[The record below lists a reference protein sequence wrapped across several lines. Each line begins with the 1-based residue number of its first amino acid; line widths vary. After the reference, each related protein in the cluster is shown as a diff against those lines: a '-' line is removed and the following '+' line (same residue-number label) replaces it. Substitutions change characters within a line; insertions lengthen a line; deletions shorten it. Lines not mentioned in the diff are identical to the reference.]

1 MTSPVAFHPV
11 DIPLPDGT
19 ADAYFAHP
27 DDGAAHP
34 GLLFYPDALGLRP
47 WLREMVETIAAHGF
61 AVLAPN
67 FFYRSGRAPV
77 VSLPDF
83 SEPDAMGAFF
93 AALAPVRE
101 ALTPDKAMQD
111 AHGYLAWLS
120 ANDLVAPGALAATGY
135 CMGGRLAL
143 RTAATFGDQVAAA
156 ASFHGGYLAA
166 DDRPDSPHHTAADI
180 TAELFVAHADHD
192 SSMPPE
198 DITRLEQALDKAGVR
213 YTSVVYPDAPH
224 GFTMRDLPAYSED
237 AYERHLHDLLALLN
251 RALAPE

>member
-1 MTSPVAFHPV
+1 MTSPVAFHAV
-11 DIPLPDGT
+11 EIPLPDGT

-34 GLLFYPDALGLRP
+34 GLLCYPDALGLRP

-67 FFYRSGRAPV
+67 FFYRSGHAPV
-77 VSLPDF
+77 VPVPDF
-83 SEPDAMGAFF
+83 SEPEAMGNFF
-93 AALAPVRE
+93 AALGPARE

-120 ANDLVAPGALAATGY
+120 ANELVAPGALAATGY

-156 ASFHGGYLAA
+156 ASFHGGFLAA

-198 DITRLEQALDKAGVR
+198 QITGLEQALDKAGVR
-213 YTSVVYPDAPH
+213 YTSVVYPDAAH
-224 GFTMRDLPAYSED
+224 GFTMRDTPSYRED
-237 AYERHLHDLLALLN
+237 AYQRHLQDLSMLLH
-251 RALAPE
+251 RTFASE